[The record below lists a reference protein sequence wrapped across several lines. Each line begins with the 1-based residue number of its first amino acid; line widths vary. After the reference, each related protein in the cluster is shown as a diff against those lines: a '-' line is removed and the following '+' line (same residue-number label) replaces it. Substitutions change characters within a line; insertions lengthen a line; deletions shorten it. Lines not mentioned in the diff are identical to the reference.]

1 MQDYIRS
8 ILDKMKERLLDLTRR
23 NPLINTRFSER
34 SHSHIRIVDELPEVI
49 FKKIVDSSMIFQPLP
64 SIDEP
69 LPDEL
74 TNKFKKTLI
83 EFKNTDEIYRRELE
97 GIDHSSENSA
107 RELLRIE
114 RDLIDRVRAHLRLPK
129 RVWSEKSL
137 DEHAKLHGIN
147 PSYNLPMPK
156 QVHSDG
162 RHNDNFIQTLL
173 LPDMLERRLEKLTS
187 KCNSWLDETGV
198 PVLFVA
204 YGFLEW
210 KEVTDS
216 KVSLSPLLL
225 HSCKIDKK
233 KTVQGLEFS
242 LSSDDDSLQDNLS
255 LSLKLKTDFGI
266 DLDEFSN
273 LIESQNIE
281 EYLNSVDEIKP
292 KTIDHWRV
300 LRQVAIGI
308 FPSSKQ
314 IMYEDLNST
323 KWELS
328 THPLVSEFFGSSEKE
343 SLILDEEIIVDP
355 FDESA
360 PWVVCDADS
369 SQYAVIKRLIQGEN
383 LAVEGPPGTG
393 KSQTIVNSIAAAMAE
408 GKTVLF
414 VAEKSAALNV
424 VNSRLEASG
433 LGSFC
438 FPIMA
443 GQQPRSTVYEH
454 IRSRVEMKHQRV
466 PSRFEDDFAR
476 LNEIKET
483 IDKNIGVLTR
493 RSAFGDLTFQDIISK
508 VIATNQFYDQLP
520 IEVKE
525 LRNTI
530 PENISLTQT
539 ESAKEVLSHLQKS
552 KLQLR
557 KLDSPWK
564 EVNNFQ
570 INKFHLDDI
579 SSSLN
584 RIINEID
591 TLICKLDNID
601 LIRFFSSVQT
611 KTLPETFNTILYL
624 EGLNLGESFKE
635 SELHNSDPS
644 QIEEFLVVVDKLSKS
659 VEFLGP
665 DFHNKKIDDH
675 KAVLNYMTEF
685 GLDRATKNAI
695 EKIGEDISKKLSKLN
710 LIDTSLND
718 LKQIFEDALEFDFEL
733 LNWSLST
740 GANLEQNKKDILTF
754 ILKNRIDESDLT
766 EIFEEH
772 KELADEHAKLN
783 SRFNLEQVKETDLL
797 MDHTITIA
805 NAGFFR
811 FLSPSFWKAKKYYLS
826 IDPKGF
832 SIRSAAENLRR
843 IRLWINQSKAFRQN
857 KEGQQILGPHFK
869 GIETDVDSFSLN
881 LEKIKS
887 MPLKKVTDFLS
898 VAKLFESLKSRELDF
913 FNEQLSPLL
922 SQLQAKNYDELLMKK
937 KESERNLGVFQEK
950 KHHFLNAL
958 DATGVGKRNFTKDDL
973 EHEVFLRDLCIKL
986 STFLKTMNYNFC
998 LDNIESDISQC
1009 HRFLLAHKKLAS
1021 LDKNSSSVVFKIFRE
1036 NKVNEFKNYSQD
1048 LESSIFSI
1056 IRYAKDISSI
1066 CKSTTWFL
1074 NEPICTQKV
1083 LIERMLSSVESLPIL
1098 GEVKKC
1104 TLQLEEIGLSSFAS
1118 KLDSFGIGE
1127 QTPELFETLVY
1138 REIAKKIY
1146 NKSELGDFGSP
1157 GKDVD
1162 ALRKEFAELDRRH
1175 VQDTQV
1181 ALQSHLIENSDPP
1194 YGNGSGKKSTWT
1206 DMALIKNEIAKKQRF
1221 RSIRDL
1227 ISRSK
1232 SALIE
1237 LMPCWIMSPMAV
1249 AQYLPKGPVDFDIV
1263 IIDEASQ
1270 MTSEN
1275 AMGTLLRG
1283 KQAMIVGDTNQ
1294 LPPTNF
1300 FMKNYADDE
1309 DEDNQESLLS
1319 DQSILN
1325 VANAVFTPQKRLRW
1339 HYRSQH
1345 SGLIAFSNEYIYG
1358 NDLEIF
1364 PAPDEVSSGK
1374 GVSLVEIEG
1383 TYKGGL
1389 NSKEADA
1396 IVKAAL
1402 NEMKNHPDY
1411 SLGLVTMNQK
1421 QKELIEDE
1429 LQLAFD
1435 RDPDC
1440 QKYLKKWNTEE
1451 DGLQKFFVKNLENV
1465 QGDERDTIII
1475 GTLYGPEVNGGRTH
1489 QRFGPI
1495 NGPTGKRRLNVLF
1508 SRAKRKIITYTSMT
1522 PADILAT
1529 KEANEG
1535 AWLLK
1540 KWLEYSK
1547 TNIIDYSRETGKEP
1561 DSEFEKFVIKQI
1573 EAMGCIAVPQVG
1585 VSGYF
1590 IDIGVRHPSWEYGY
1604 LLGVECDG
1612 ATYHSQKSA
1621 RDRDRLREEVLKSLG
1636 WDLHRIWSTNW
1647 FEDPAT
1653 EIEKLRK
1660 AIEDK
1665 LTEIPIYKKY
1675 S

>member
-1 MQDYIRS
+1 MQECIRG
-8 ILDKMKERLLDLTRR
+8 ILDKMKDRLLDLTRR
-23 NPLINTRFSER
+23 NPLISTRFSER
-34 SHSHIRIVDELPEVI
+34 SHSHIRVVDELPEVI
-49 FKKIVDSSMIFQPLP
+49 FEKIVNGSMIFQPLP
-64 SIDEP
+64 SIDDP

-74 TNKFKKTLI
+74 TNKFKKTLV
-83 EFKNTDEIYRRELE
+83 EFKNTDEIYKRELE
-97 GIDHSSENSA
+97 GIDHSLENSA
-107 RELLRIE
+107 QEILRIE
-114 RDLIDRVRAHLRLPK
+114 RDLIDRVRAHLGLPK

-137 DEHAKLHGIN
+137 DEHARLHDIN
-147 PSYNLPMPK
+147 PSYNLPTPK

-162 RHNDNFIQTLL
+162 RHDDNYVQTLL
-173 LPDMLERRLEKLTS
+173 LPDMLERRLGKLTS

-210 KEVTDS
+210 KESNDS
-216 KVSLSPLLL
+216 KVSLSPLIL
-225 HSCKIDKK
+225 HGCKIDKR
-233 KTVQGLEFS
+233 KTAEGLEFS
-242 LSSDDDSLQDNLS
+242 LSSDDDTLQANLS

-266 DLDEFSN
+266 DIGEFSD
-273 LIESQNIE
+273 LIDSHNIE
-281 EYLNSVDEIKP
+281 EYLKSINEIKP
-292 KTIDHWRV
+292 KTIGHWRV

-314 IMYEDLNST
+314 IMYEDLNSSN
-323 KWELS
+323 WELS
-328 THPLVSEFFGSSEKE
+328 THPLVSEFFGSSEKK
-343 SLILDEEIIVDP
+343 SAILDEEIVVDP

-369 SQYAVIKRLIQGEN
+369 SQYAVIKRLTQGEN

-408 GKTVLF
+408 GKSVLF

-424 VNSRLEASG
+424 VNSRLEANG
-433 LGSFC
+433 LGQFC
-438 FPIMA
+438 FPIMS
-443 GQQPRSTVYEH
+443 GQQPRSVVYEH
-454 IRSRVEMKHQRV
+454 IRNRVDMKRQRV
-466 PSRFEDDFAR
+466 PSRFEDDFNR
-476 LNEIKET
+476 LSEISET
-483 IDKNIGVLTR
+483 IDKKIGVLTR
-493 RSAFGDLTFQDIISK
+493 RSYFGDLTFQDIISK
-508 VIATNQFYDQLP
+508 VIATNEFYDQLP
-520 IEVKE
+520 IELKE
-525 LRNTI
+525 LRNAI
-530 PENISLTQT
+530 PENITLTQT

-552 KLQLR
+552 ELQLR
-557 KLDSPWK
+557 KSNSPWK
-564 EVNNFQ
+564 EINNSQ

-584 RIINEID
+584 RIINEVDILID
-591 TLICKLDNID
+591 KLTGLD
-601 LIRFFSSVQT
+601 LVRYFTGVHT
-611 KTLPETFNTILYL
+611 RLLPEVFKTILYL
-624 EGLNLGESFKE
+624 DGLDLDESLRE
-635 SELHNSDPS
+635 SEFHNFDLN
-644 QIEEFLVVVDKLSKS
+644 QVEEYLEIVDKLSKS
-659 VEFLGP
+659 FQFLGS
-665 DFHNKKIDDH
+665 DFHIKGVEEYNII
-675 KAVLNYMTEF
+675 LGYMDEF
-685 GLDRATKNAI
+685 SLEEATNEAI
-695 EKIGEDISKKLSKLN
+695 EQVGKGISETLSNLNMINTN
-710 LIDTSLND
+710 LID
-718 LKQIFEDALEFDFEL
+718 LKKLFQNALEIDFHL
-733 LNWSLST
+733 LKWCLST
-740 GANLEQNKKDILTF
+740 GASLESEQRDTLTF
-754 ILKNRIDESDLT
+754 VLKNRIEESDLT
-766 EIFEEH
+766 EIFKEH
-772 KELADEHAKLN
+772 STLTDEHNKLKTQ
-783 SRFNLEQVKETDLL
+783 FNLDQVKDTHLL
-797 MDHTITIA
+797 RDHTITIS

-811 FLSPSFWKAKKYYLS
+811 FLSPSYWKAKKYYLS
-826 IDPKGF
+826 IDPRGF
-832 SIRSAAENLRR
+832 SLRSAEENLRR
-843 IRLWINQSKAFRQN
+843 IRLWISSSKSFSEN
-857 KEGQQILGPHFK
+857 KEGLRVLGPHFK
-869 GIETDVDSFSLN
+869 GLDTDVNSFALC
-881 LEKIKS
+881 LDKIKY
-887 MPLKKVTDFLS
+887 MPTKKVTDFLTAS
-898 VAKLFESLKSRELDF
+898 NLFESLKKRELDF
-913 FNEQLSPLL
+913 FNAQLLPLL
-922 SQLQAKNYDELLMKK
+922 DRVQAVSYHELLKEK
-937 KESERNLGVFQEK
+937 EESENKVNIFQEK
-950 KHHFLNAL
+950 REHFLKAL
-958 DATGVGKRNFTKDDL
+958 GSTGIGGKNFSKDDL
-973 EHEVFLRDLCIKL
+973 EHEVFLRSLCIKL
-986 STFLKTMNYNFC
+986 ATSLKAMNYNFT
-998 LDNIESDISQC
+998 LDSIESDISKC

-1021 LDKNSSSVVFKIFRE
+1021 LDKSTRNVVLELFRDNKSS
-1036 NKVNEFKNYSQD
+1036 EFKNQSQD
-1048 LESSIFSI
+1048 LENSVLSIV
-1056 IRYAKDISSI
+1056 RYAREISAI
-1066 CKSTTWFL
+1066 CESTTWFL
-1074 NEPICTQKV
+1074 DEPIGRQKY
-1083 LIERMLSSVESLPIL
+1083 LIESMSKTIESLPVL
-1098 GEVKKC
+1098 GEIRKC
-1104 TLQLEEIGLSSFAS
+1104 KMRLEELGLNGFSLKLESLGVVEETS
-1118 KLDSFGIGE
+1118 KL
-1127 QTPELFETLVY
+1127 LETLVY
-1138 REIAKKIY
+1138 REVAKSIY
-1146 NKSELGDFGSP
+1146 DKSELGDFGSP
-1157 GKDVD
+1157 GKGVD

-1175 VQDTQV
+1175 VQDTQL
-1181 ALQSHLIENSDPP
+1181 ALQSFLLENSDPP
-1194 YGNGSGKKSTWT
+1194 YGVSSGRKSTWT
-1206 DMALIKNEIAKKQRF
+1206 DMALIRNEIEKKQRF

-1270 MTSEN
+1270 MTTEN

-1283 KQAMIVGDTNQ
+1283 KQAMVVGDTNQ

-1339 HYRSQH
+1339 HYRSRH

-1364 PAPDEVSSGK
+1364 PAPDEVSSDK
-1374 GVSLVEIEG
+1374 GVSLVEIGG

-1396 IVKAAL
+1396 IVKAAIH
-1402 NEMKNHPDY
+1402 EMKAHPNH

-1440 QKYLKKWNTEE
+1440 QKYLTKWTTED

-1475 GTLYGPEVNGGRTH
+1475 GTLYGPEVPGGRTH

-1547 TNIIDYSRETGKEP
+1547 TNVIDYSRETGKEP
-1561 DSEFEKFVIKQI
+1561 DSEFERFVIKQI

-1590 IDIGVRHPSWEYGY
+1590 IDIGVRHPQWDYGY

-1636 WDLHRIWSTNW
+1636 WDLHRIWSTSW
-1647 FEDPAT
+1647 FEDPAS

-1660 AIEDK
+1660 AIEEK
-1665 LTEIPIYKKY
+1665 LKGKGKP
-1675 S
+1675 